1 MIVKKKK
8 KKAFNL
14 DLTTKKVEY
23 RLKINKLKSSMKKVL
38 EVCLSPDLGGLELYM
53 KNITKYLNS
62 NAVIN
67 KKSKLKNVFENEKIN
82 YFELSRYNFLKLAK
96 IIDKEK
102 IDIIHLHWTKDLP
115 VVVFAKLLSKR
126 KPKIVQTRHM
136 HMTRFKSDFYHKFL
150 YKNIDMMIAVTNLVK
165 EQLEKFIPKDIRPKI
180 ETSYIGANT
189 PKLLSNE
196 EKNSLKK
203 SFNIA
208 DEFIVCIVGRIEEAK
223 GQHIVLEAVE
233 SLRKSGIKIKTLVV
247 GHYMDE
253 NYFNNLKNS
262 YQNDIFTGFVSNP
275 TDLMQ
280 ISDCVVLATKKE
292 TFGLVLIEA
301 MKCGVC
307 VLGSNSGGSFEIKKK
322 KKTGLLFESMNS
334 DSLCEKLSLIIE
346 NEELKETLA
355 LNGKIKANE
364 FFDSKKQF
372 EEIKNILERV

>member
-1 MIVKKKK
+1 
-8 KKAFNL
+8 
-14 DLTTKKVEY
+14 
-23 RLKINKLKSSMKKVL
+23 MKKVL

-82 YFELSRYNFLKLAK
+82 HFELSRYNFLKLAK

-102 IDIIHLHWTKDLP
+102 IDIIHLHWTKDIP

-262 YQNDIFTGFVSNP
+262 YSNDIFTGFVSNP

-307 VLGSNSGGSFEIKKK
+307 ILGSNSGGPLEIIDDE
-322 KKTGLLFESMNS
+322 KTGLHFKTMNS
-334 DSLCEKLSLIIE
+334 NDLYHKLKLIYENKELREKLALAGQEKANREYDNITQFGK
-346 NEELKETLA
+346 LKEILQ
-355 LNGKIKANE
+355 KA
-364 FFDSKKQF
+364 
-372 EEIKNILERV
+372 

>member
-1 MIVKKKK
+1 
-8 KKAFNL
+8 
-14 DLTTKKVEY
+14 
-23 RLKINKLKSSMKKVL
+23 MKKVL

-102 IDIIHLHWTKDLP
+102 IDIVHLHWTKDIP

-165 EQLEKFIPKDIRPKI
+165 EQLEKFILKDIRPKI

-262 YQNDIFTGFVSNP
+262 YSNDIFTNFVSNP
-275 TDLMQ
+275 TDFMQ

-307 VLGSNSGGSFEIKKK
+307 VLGSNQGGPLEIIDHE
-322 KKTGLLFESMNS
+322 KTGLLFESMNS
-334 DSLCEKLSLIIE
+334 NDLYEKLSDLYE
-346 NEELKETLA
+346 HPNKKEQLA
-355 LNGKIKANE
+355 QLGKQKATID
-364 FFDSKKQF
+364 FDEQTQF
-372 EEIKNILERV
+372 HQMKTILESI

>member
-1 MIVKKKK
+1 
-8 KKAFNL
+8 
-14 DLTTKKVEY
+14 
-23 RLKINKLKSSMKKVL
+23 MKKVL

-62 NAVIN
+62 PAVIN
-67 KKSKLKNVFENEKIN
+67 KKSKLKNIFENEKTD
-82 YFELSRYNFLKLAK
+82 YFEVSRYSFLKLAK

-102 IDIIHLHWTKDLP
+102 IDIVHLHWTKDIP
-115 VVVFAKLLSKR
+115 IVVFAKLLSKK

-189 PKLLSNE
+189 PKILSNE

-203 SFNIA
+203 SFNIT
-208 DEFIVCIVGRIEEAK
+208 DEFIVCIVGRIEEPK
-223 GQHIVLEAVE
+223 GQHIVLETVE
-233 SLRKSGIKIKTLVV
+233 NLRKSGIKIKTLVV

-253 NYFNNLKNS
+253 NYFINLKSS
-262 YQNDIFTGFVSNP
+262 YPNDIFTGFVSNP
-275 TDLMQ
+275 TDFMQ
-280 ISDCVVLATKKE
+280 ISNCVVLATKKE

-307 VLGSNSGGSFEIKKK
+307 VLGSNQGGPLEIIDD

-334 DSLCEKLSLIIE
+334 NSLCEKLSLIIE
-346 NEELKETLA
+346 NEKLKETLA

-364 FFDSKKQF
+364 VFDSEKQF
-372 EEIKNILERV
+372 EKIKNLLNN

>member
-1 MIVKKKK
+1 
-8 KKAFNL
+8 
-14 DLTTKKVEY
+14 
-23 RLKINKLKSSMKKVL
+23 
-38 EVCLSPDLGGLELYM
+38 
-53 KNITKYLNS
+53 
-62 NAVIN
+62 
-67 KKSKLKNVFENEKIN
+67 
-82 YFELSRYNFLKLAK
+82 
-96 IIDKEK
+96 
-102 IDIIHLHWTKDLP
+102 
-115 VVVFAKLLSKR
+115 
-126 KPKIVQTRHM
+126 M

-203 SFNIA
+203 SFNIT

-247 GHYMDE
+247 GHYMYE

-262 YQNDIFTGFVSNP
+262 YPNDIFTGFVSNP
-275 TDLMQ
+275 TDFMQ

-307 VLGSNSGGSFEIKKK
+307 ILGSNSGGPLEIIDDE
-322 KKTGLLFESMNS
+322 KTGLHFKTMNS
-334 DSLCEKLSLIIE
+334 NDLYHKLKLIYENKELREKLALAGQEKANREYDNITQFGK
-346 NEELKETLA
+346 LKEILQ
-355 LNGKIKANE
+355 KA
-364 FFDSKKQF
+364 
-372 EEIKNILERV
+372 

>member
-1 MIVKKKK
+1 
-8 KKAFNL
+8 
-14 DLTTKKVEY
+14 
-23 RLKINKLKSSMKKVL
+23 MKKVL

-67 KKSKLKNVFENEKIN
+67 KNGKLKEKFDNEKID
-82 YFELSRYNFLKLAK
+82 YFELSRYDFLKLAK
-96 IIDKEK
+96 IIDKEE
-102 IDIIHLHWTKDLP
+102 IDIIHLHWTKDIP

-189 PKLLSNE
+189 PKLLSDI
-196 EKNSLKK
+196 EKNNLKK
-203 SFNIA
+203 SFGIS
-208 DEFIVCIVGRIEEAK
+208 DEFVACIVGRIEEAK

-233 SLRKSGIKIKTLVV
+233 SLRKSGIKIKILVV

-262 YQNDIFTGFVSNP
+262 YSNDIFTGFISNP
-275 TDLMQ
+275 TDFMQ

-301 MKCGVC
+301 MKCSVC
-307 VLGSNSGGSFEIKKK
+307 VLGSNSGGPLEIIDDN
-322 KKTGLLFESMNS
+322 KTGLLFESM
-334 DSLCEKLSLIIE
+334 DSKDLYKKLNLIYEDKELREKLALAGKEKADKEFDNIIQFKKV
-346 NEELKETLA
+346 KE
-355 LNGKIKANE
+355 
-364 FFDSKKQF
+364 
-372 EEIKNILERV
+372 ILENS

>member
-1 MIVKKKK
+1 
-8 KKAFNL
+8 
-14 DLTTKKVEY
+14 
-23 RLKINKLKSSMKKVL
+23 MKKIL

-53 KNITKYLNS
+53 KNITKYLDVT
-62 NAVIN
+62 AVIN
-67 KKSKLKNVFENEKIN
+67 KKGKLKNTFEKEGIKH
-82 YFELSRYNFLKLAK
+82 FVLSRYNFYKLSK

-102 IDIIHLHWTKDLP
+102 IDIVHLHWTKDIP
-115 VVVFAKLLSKR
+115 VVVFAKLFSKR
-126 KPKIVQTRHM
+126 KPKIIQTRHM

-150 YKNIDMMIAVTNLVK
+150 YKNIDMIIAVTNLVK
-165 EQLEKFIPKDIRPKI
+165 EQLDRFIPEDIRPKI

-189 PKLLSNE
+189 PNLLSDE
-196 EKNSLKK
+196 EKNNLKR
-203 SFNIA
+203 SFKITN
-208 DEFIVCIVGRIEEAK
+208 EFVVCIVGRVEEAK

-253 NYFNNLKNS
+253 KYFNNLKNS
-262 YQNDIFTGFVSNP
+262 YSNDIFTGFVSNP

-307 VLGSNSGGSFEIKKK
+307 VLGSNSGGPLEIIDDE
-322 KKTGLLFESMNS
+322 KTGLLFESMNS

-364 FFDSKKQF
+364 FFDSKKQL
-372 EEIKNILERV
+372 EVIKELLNKDF

>member
-1 MIVKKKK
+1 
-8 KKAFNL
+8 
-14 DLTTKKVEY
+14 
-23 RLKINKLKSSMKKVL
+23 MKKVL

-102 IDIIHLHWTKDLP
+102 IDIIHLHWTKDIP

-203 SFNIA
+203 SFNIT

-247 GHYMDE
+247 GHYMYE

-262 YQNDIFTGFVSNP
+262 YPNDIFTGFVSNP
-275 TDLMQ
+275 TDFMQ

-307 VLGSNSGGSFEIKKK
+307 ILGSNSGGPLEIIDDE
-322 KKTGLLFESMNS
+322 KTGLHFKTMNS
-334 DSLCEKLSLIIE
+334 NDLYHKLKLIYENKELREKLALAGQEKANREYDNITQFGK
-346 NEELKETLA
+346 LKEILQ
-355 LNGKIKANE
+355 KA
-364 FFDSKKQF
+364 
-372 EEIKNILERV
+372 

>member
-1 MIVKKKK
+1 
-8 KKAFNL
+8 
-14 DLTTKKVEY
+14 
-23 RLKINKLKSSMKKVL
+23 MKKVL

-102 IDIIHLHWTKDLP
+102 IDIVHLHWTKDLP

-262 YQNDIFTGFVSNP
+262 YPNDIFTGFVSNP

-307 VLGSNSGGSFEIKKK
+307 ILGSNSGGPLEIIDDE
-322 KKTGLLFESMNS
+322 KTGLLFESMIS
-334 DSLCEKLSLIIE
+334 DSLYEKLKLIYGE
-346 NEELKETLA
+346 KELRKKLA
-355 LNGKIKANE
+355 LAGKEKADKE
-364 FFDSKKQF
+364 FDNIIQFKKVK
-372 EEIKNILERV
+372 EILENS

>member
-1 MIVKKKK
+1 
-8 KKAFNL
+8 
-14 DLTTKKVEY
+14 
-23 RLKINKLKSSMKKVL
+23 MKKVL

-62 NAVIN
+62 TAVIN

-82 YFELSRYNFLKLAK
+82 HFELSRYNFLKLAK

-102 IDIIHLHWTKDLP
+102 IDIIHLHWTKDIP

-150 YKNIDMMIAVTNLVK
+150 YKNIDIMIAVTNLVK

-203 SFNIA
+203 SFNIT

-262 YQNDIFTGFVSNP
+262 YSNDIFTGFVSNP

-307 VLGSNSGGSFEIKKK
+307 VLASNSGGPLEIIDDE
-322 KKTGLLFESMNS
+322 KTGLLFESMIS
-334 DSLCEKLSLIIE
+334 DSLCEKLFLIIQ
-346 NEELKETLA
+346 NKELKETLA

-364 FFDSKKQF
+364 LFDSKKQF
-372 EEIKNILERV
+372 EEIKELLNKDL

>member
-1 MIVKKKK
+1 
-8 KKAFNL
+8 
-14 DLTTKKVEY
+14 
-23 RLKINKLKSSMKKVL
+23 MKKIL
-38 EVCLSPDLGGLELYM
+38 EVCLSPDLGGLEIHM
-53 KNITKYLNS
+53 KDFTKFLGVKAVLNPKGRL
-62 NAVIN
+62 VEVF
-67 KKSKLKNVFENEKIN
+67 KKEDLEYETIG
-82 YFELSRYNFLKLAK
+82 RYSFFKLAK
-96 IIDKEK
+96 IIDRDD
-102 IDIIHLHWTKDLP
+102 IDIVHLNWTKDIP

-150 YKNIDMMIAVTNLVK
+150 YKNIDIMIAVTNLVK

-253 NYFNNLKNS
+253 NYFNNLKNNYS
-262 YQNDIFTGFVSNP
+262 NDIFTGFVSNP
-275 TDLMQ
+275 TDFMQ

-307 VLGSNSGGSFEIKKK
+307 ILGSNSGGPLEIIDDE
-322 KKTGLLFESMNS
+322 KTGLLFESMNS
-334 DSLCEKLSLIIE
+334 DSLYEKLSLIIQ
-346 NEELKETLA
+346 NKELKETLA

>member
-1 MIVKKKK
+1 
-8 KKAFNL
+8 
-14 DLTTKKVEY
+14 
-23 RLKINKLKSSMKKVL
+23 MKKVL
-38 EVCLSPDLGGLELYM
+38 EICLSPDLGGLELYM

-67 KKSKLKNVFENEKIN
+67 KNGKLIEEFDNEKID
-82 YFELSRYNFLKLAK
+82 YFEISRYDFLKLAK
-96 IIDKEK
+96 IIDKEE
-102 IDIIHLHWTKDLP
+102 IDIMHLHWTKDLP

-150 YKNIDMMIAVTNLVK
+150 YKNINIIVSVTNLVK
-165 EQLEKFIPKDIRPKI
+165 EQLEKFIPKDIRPIIK
-180 ETSYIGANT
+180 TSYIGANT

-196 EKNSLKK
+196 EKINLKK
-203 SFNIA
+203 SFNIN

-223 GQHIVLEAVE
+223 GQHIVLQAIEN
-233 SLRKSGIKIKTLVV
+233 LRKNGIKVKILVV

-253 NYFNNLKNS
+253 NYFINLKNS
-262 YQNDIFTGFVSNP
+262 YPNDIFTGFVSNP
-275 TDLMQ
+275 TDFMQ

-307 VLGSNSGGSFEIKKK
+307 ILGSNSGGPLEIIDDE
-322 KKTGLLFESMNS
+322 KTGLLFESMNVN
-334 DSLCEKLSLIIE
+334 SLYEKLLMIIE
-346 NEELKETLA
+346 NPEFKESLA

-364 FFDSKKQF
+364 FFDSDKQF
-372 EEIKNILERV
+372 EEVKNILEKV

>member
-1 MIVKKKK
+1 
-8 KKAFNL
+8 
-14 DLTTKKVEY
+14 
-23 RLKINKLKSSMKKVL
+23 MKKIL

-62 NAVIN
+62 HAVIN
-67 KKSKLKNVFENEKIN
+67 KKSKLKNIFENEKID

-102 IDIIHLHWTKDLP
+102 IDIVHIHWTKDIP

-262 YQNDIFTGFVSNP
+262 YSNDIFTGFVSNP
-275 TDLMQ
+275 TDFMQ

-307 VLGSNSGGSFEIKKK
+307 VLGSNSGGPLEIIDDN
-322 KKTGLLFESMNS
+322 KTGLLFESM
-334 DSLCEKLSLIIE
+334 DSKDLYKKLNLIYEDKELREKLALAGKEKADKEFDNIIQFKKV
-346 NEELKETLA
+346 KE
-355 LNGKIKANE
+355 
-364 FFDSKKQF
+364 
-372 EEIKNILERV
+372 ILENS

>member
-1 MIVKKKK
+1 
-8 KKAFNL
+8 
-14 DLTTKKVEY
+14 
-23 RLKINKLKSSMKKVL
+23 MKKVL

-102 IDIIHLHWTKDLP
+102 IDIVHLHWTKDLP

-203 SFNIA
+203 SFNIT

-262 YQNDIFTGFVSNP
+262 YSNDIFTGFVSNP

-307 VLGSNSGGSFEIKKK
+307 ILGSNSGGPLEIIDDE
-322 KKTGLLFESMNS
+322 KTGLHFKTMNS
-334 DSLCEKLSLIIE
+334 NDLYHKLKLIYENKELREKLALAGQEKANREYDNITQFGK
-346 NEELKETLA
+346 LKEILQ
-355 LNGKIKANE
+355 KA
-364 FFDSKKQF
+364 
-372 EEIKNILERV
+372 

>member
-1 MIVKKKK
+1 
-8 KKAFNL
+8 
-14 DLTTKKVEY
+14 
-23 RLKINKLKSSMKKVL
+23 MKKIL

-62 NAVIN
+62 HAVIN
-67 KKSKLKNVFENEKIN
+67 KKSKLKNIFENEKID

-102 IDIIHLHWTKDLP
+102 IDIVHIHWTKDIP

-126 KPKIVQTRHM
+126 KPKIIQTRHM

-150 YKNIDMMIAVTNLVK
+150 YQNIDMMIAVTNLVK
-165 EQLEKFIPKDIRPKI
+165 EQLEKFIPKDTRPKI

-189 PKLLSNE
+189 PKLLSDI
-196 EKNSLKK
+196 EKNNLKK
-203 SFNIA
+203 SFGIT

-262 YQNDIFTGFVSNP
+262 YSNDIFTGFVSNP
-275 TDLMQ
+275 TDFMQ

-307 VLGSNSGGSFEIKKK
+307 VLGSNSGGPLEIIDDN
-322 KKTGLLFESMNS
+322 KTGLLFESM
-334 DSLCEKLSLIIE
+334 DSKDLYKKLNLIYEDKELREKLALAGKEKADKEFDNIIQFKKV
-346 NEELKETLA
+346 KE
-355 LNGKIKANE
+355 
-364 FFDSKKQF
+364 
-372 EEIKNILERV
+372 ILENS

>member
-1 MIVKKKK
+1 M
-8 KKAFNL
+8 L
-14 DLTTKKVEY
+14 
-23 RLKINKLKSSMKKVL
+23 
-38 EVCLSPDLGGLELYM
+38 
-53 KNITKYLNS
+53 
-62 NAVIN
+62 
-67 KKSKLKNVFENEKIN
+67 EKIN
-82 YFELSRYNFLKLAK
+82 NFELSRYNFLKLAK

-150 YKNIDMMIAVTNLVK
+150 YKNIHIMIAVTNLVK
-165 EQLEKFIPKDIRPKI
+165 EQLEKFIPKDIIPKI

-223 GQHIVLEAVE
+223 GQHIALQAVE
-233 SLRKSGIKIKTLVV
+233 NLRKNGIKIKTLVV

-253 NYFNNLKNS
+253 NYFS
-262 YQNDIFTGFVSNP
+262 YLNDIFTGFVSNP

-301 MKCGVC
+301 MKCGIC
-307 VLGSNSGGSFEIKKK
+307 VLGSNSGGPLEIIDDE
-322 KKTGLLFESMNS
+322 KTGLLFESMNS
-334 DSLCEKLSLIIE
+334 DSLCEKLSFIIE
-346 NEELKETLA
+346 NEELKESLA

-372 EEIKNILERV
+372 EDIKNRFSAL

>member
-1 MIVKKKK
+1 M
-8 KKAFNL
+8 
-14 DLTTKKVEY
+14 
-23 RLKINKLKSSMKKVL
+23 
-38 EVCLSPDLGGLELYM
+38 
-53 KNITKYLNS
+53 
-62 NAVIN
+62 
-67 KKSKLKNVFENEKIN
+67 
-82 YFELSRYNFLKLAK
+82 
-96 IIDKEK
+96 
-102 IDIIHLHWTKDLP
+102 HLHWTKDIP

-203 SFNIA
+203 SFNIT

-262 YQNDIFTGFVSNP
+262 YPNDIFTGFVSNP
-275 TDLMQ
+275 TDFMQ

-307 VLGSNSGGSFEIKKK
+307 ILGSNSGGPLEIIDDE
-322 KKTGLLFESMNS
+322 KTGLHFKTMNS
-334 DSLCEKLSLIIE
+334 NDLYHKLKLIYENKELREKLALAGQEKANREYDNITQFGK
-346 NEELKETLA
+346 LKEILQ
-355 LNGKIKANE
+355 KA
-364 FFDSKKQF
+364 
-372 EEIKNILERV
+372 

>member
-1 MIVKKKK
+1 
-8 KKAFNL
+8 
-14 DLTTKKVEY
+14 
-23 RLKINKLKSSMKKVL
+23 MKKVL

-102 IDIIHLHWTKDLP
+102 IDIIHIHWTKDLP

-262 YQNDIFTGFVSNP
+262 YPNDIFTGFVSNP
-275 TDLMQ
+275 TDFMQ

-307 VLGSNSGGSFEIKKK
+307 ILGSNSGGPLEIIDDE
-322 KKTGLLFESMNS
+322 KTGLLFESMIS
-334 DSLCEKLSLIIE
+334 DSLYKKLFLIIK
-346 NEELKETLA
+346 NKELKETLA

-372 EEIKNILERV
+372 EEIKELLNKDF